1 MLSLGRLSPGQQEY
15 YLRTVADGAEEY
27 YTGAKEAPGEWVG
40 QSAARLGLTGEVDA
54 DTLHWV
60 LESRDPRTGERLTRA
75 QGAPTVPGWDATFCA
90 PKSVSLLFALGEPEA
105 SNEVRNAHDAVVA
118 AALEVLEAEAARCR
132 RGRGGTQR
140 YDAEGFVAAA
150 FRHRTSRAGDPH
162 LHTHV
167 LAANL
172 VFAPHDGRWSA
183 LDARGLYGWAK
194 TVGYLFEAQL
204 RAELTRR
211 LGVEWSAVT
220 NGIAEIDGIPKEVLR
235 AFSQRRKEIEMHMV
249 ERGETGARAAQIATY
264 ATRKAKDVEVAAES
278 LFPEWRARAEEI
290 GLDAGCLSDVLGRH
304 NPVRAARPRLPDAAT
319 LFSRLASPRG
329 LTEKSASF
337 GRREVLQAIC
347 QAMPQGADIGE
358 VIGLADAFFASRH
371 AVPLGRQSGLRS
383 SDVIR
388 RGDGAVVATRVDEQR
403 WTTPEMLA
411 TERRLIDAAL
421 DRREDGVGVTSREA
435 VTTAIK
441 ARPSLSEEQ
450 IRMVRTVTGSGAGV
464 EVVEGVA
471 GSGKTHALG
480 AARHAWQTSGYEVIG
495 CALAA
500 RAAAEL
506 EQGSAIPST
515 TLDRLLRRLD
525 TRDAAGLDAHTVVV
539 VDEAA
544 MVGTRKLARLL
555 DHAERAGA
563 KVVLVGD
570 HYQLP
575 EIDAGGAFA
584 GLAERMHAT
593 QLVENRRQVHAWE
606 RAALTELRTGNPHVA
621 FDAYQAHGRIHHAA
635 HSNQLRER
643 LVADWWA
650 SRAQGKRAVMVG
662 TRNTD
667 VEDLNRRARQHLA
680 AAGQLATHEIVL
692 GGRAFAVGDEV
703 LATRNDYRLAVLNGN
718 RLTVTRIDHH
728 TATIHARRSNP
739 GYEIAFPRTY
749 TEAGHLTHAYA
760 LTFHKAQ
767 GMTAAETFVLADD
780 TFDRH
785 RAYTGLSRGTHHNA
799 LYLAEGD
806 DRRSEERHAPEE
818 VDSDVR
824 DARERLG
831 RMLAKSMATD
841 HLEPG
846 RQPRRAATREPLTRP
861 PPAPDLGV
869 DLGP

>member
-1 MLSLGRLSPGQQEY
+1 MLSLGKLSPGQQEY

-27 YTGAKEAPGEWVG
+27 YVGAKEAPGEWVG
-40 QSAARLGLTGEVDA
+40 QSAARLGLGGEVDA

-60 LESRDPRTGERLTRA
+60 LEGRDPGMGERLTRA
-75 QGAPTVPGWDATFCA
+75 QGAPKVPGWDATFCA
-90 PKSVSLLFALGEPEA
+90 PKSVSLVFALGEPEA
-105 SNEVRNAHDAVVA
+105 SNEVRNAHDAAVA
-118 AALEVLEAEAARCR
+118 AALGVLEAEAARCR

-140 YDAEGFVAAA
+140 HEAEGFVAAA

-167 LAANL
+167 LAANV

-211 LGVEWSAVT
+211 LGVAWTPIT
-220 NGIAEIDGIPKEVLR
+220 NGIAEIGGIPKEVLR
-235 AFSQRRKEIEMHMV
+235 AFSQRRQEIEMHMA

-278 LFPEWRARAEEI
+278 LLPEWRARAD
-290 GLDAGCLSDVLGRH
+290 GLGIDSRRLSAVLGRGASAQRSGVP
-304 NPVRAARPRLPDAAT
+304 NVEM
-319 LFSRLASPRG
+319 LFHRLASPTG
-329 LTEKSASF
+329 LTKQSASF

-347 QAMPQGADIGE
+347 AALPQGADIRDIVALTDE
-358 VIGLADAFFASRH
+358 FLASRH
-371 AVPLGRQSGLRS
+371 AVPLHASPGLRS

-388 RGDGAVVATRVDEQR
+388 RTDGAVVATHVDELR

-411 TERRLIDAAL
+411 TERRLIDTAVE
-421 DRREDGVGVTSREA
+421 REHDGVGVTSREA
-435 VTTAIK
+435 VTTAIST
-441 ARPSLSEEQ
+441 RRSLSSEQ
-450 IRMVRTVTGSGAGV
+450 VRMVRTVTGSGAGV

-480 AARHAWQTSGYEVIG
+480 AARHAWQTCGYEVLG

-506 EQGSAIPST
+506 EQGSGIPSM
-515 TLDRLLRRLD
+515 TLDRLLRTLD
-525 TRDAAGLDAHTVVV
+525 KPNAPGLDARAIVV

-544 MVGTRKLARLL
+544 MVGNRKLARLL
-555 DHAERAGA
+555 DHAEHARA

-584 GLAERMHAT
+584 GLTQRLEST

-606 RAALTELRTGNPHVA
+606 RAALRELRIGDPHAA
-621 FDAYQAHGRIHHAA
+621 FDAYQAHGRIHQ
-635 HSNQLRER
+635 SRDPER
-643 LVADWWA
+643 LRARLVEDWWA
-650 SRAQGKRAVMVG
+650 SRAQGKRAVMVA
-662 TRNTD
+662 TRNAD

-680 AAGQLATHEIVL
+680 TAGKLGRDEVVL
-692 GGRAFAVGDEV
+692 GGRPFAVGDEV
-703 LATRNDYRLAVLNGN
+703 LATRNDYRLRVLNGN
-718 RLTVTRIDHH
+718 RATITRIDHR
-728 TATIHARRSNP
+728 TGTIHARRGENP
-739 GYEIAFPRTY
+739 GYEIAFRRAY

-767 GMTAAETFVLADD
+767 GMTASATFVLADD
-780 TFDRH
+780 TLDRQ
-785 RAYTGLSRGTHHNA
+785 RAYTGLSRGTQHNA
-799 LYLAEGD
+799 LYLAEPP
-806 DRRSEERHAPEE
+806 DRRDQERHAPEE
-818 VDSDVR
+818 VDSYVR
-824 DARERLG
+824 EARERLG
-831 RMLAKSMATD
+831 RILAKSMATD
-841 HLEPG
+841 HLEPD
-846 RQPRRAATREPLTRP
+846 RQRQGAATREALTRP
-861 PPAPDLGV
+861 PPAPEVGLDLG
-869 DLGP
+869 L

>member
-1 MLSLGRLSPGQQEY
+1 MLSLGKLSPGQQEY
-15 YLRTVADGAEEY
+15 YLRTVAAGAEEY
-27 YTGAKEAPGEWVG
+27 YTGAKEAPGEWTG
-40 QSAARLGLTGEVDA
+40 QSAARLGLAGEVDA

-60 LESRDPRTGERLTRA
+60 LEGRDPGTGERLTRA
-75 QGAPTVPGWDATFCA
+75 QGAPKVPGWDATFCA

-105 SNEVRNAHDAVVA
+105 SNEVRNAHDAAVT
-118 AALEVLEAEAARCR
+118 AALEVLEGEAARCR
-132 RGRGGTQR
+132 RGRGGTER

-172 VFAPHDGRWSA
+172 VFAPPDGRWSA

-211 LGVEWSAVT
+211 LGVEWTPIT
-220 NGIAEIDGIPKEVLR
+220 NGIAEIDGMPKEVLR
-235 AFSQRRKEIEMHMV
+235 EFSQRRQEIEMHMA

-264 ATRKAKDVEVAAES
+264 ATRKAKDIEVAAES
-278 LFPEWRARAEEI
+278 LLPEWRARAEHL
-290 GLDAGCLSDVLGRH
+290 GLDREALASVIHHGWT
-304 NPVRAARPRLPDAAT
+304 PQAPRPRVPDAEL
-319 LFSRLASPRG
+319 LFAQLASPNG
-329 LTEKSASF
+329 LTKASASF
-337 GRREVLQAIC
+337 GRRELLQAIC
-347 QAMPQGADIGE
+347 QAMPGGADLRD
-358 VIGLADAFFASRH
+358 VIALADRFLASRH
-371 AVPLGRQSGLRS
+371 AVPLGPSPGLRN

-388 RGDGAVVATRVDEQR
+388 RGDGAVIATHIDELR

-411 TERRLIDAAL
+411 TEHRLIDAAI
-421 DRREDGVGVTSREA
+421 DRRDDGVGVTTREA
-435 VTTAIK
+435 LTAAI
-441 ARPSLSEEQ
+441 RTRRSLSAEQ
-450 IRMVRTVTGSGAGV
+450 VRMVRTVTGSGAGV
-464 EVVEGVA
+464 DVVEGVA

-480 AARHAWQTSGYEVIG
+480 IARQAWQTSGYEVIG

-506 EQGSAIPST
+506 EQGSGIPSM
-515 TLDRLLRRLD
+515 TLDRLLRSLD
-525 TRDAAGLDAHTVVV
+525 KPGSPGLDARTVVV

-555 DHAERAGA
+555 DHAARGRA

-584 GLAERMHAT
+584 GLAARLSAT
-593 QLVENRRQVHAWE
+593 KLVENHRQIHAWE
-606 RAALTELRTGNPHVA
+606 RAALTELRTGDPDAA
-621 FDAYQAHGRIHHAA
+621 FAAYDARGRVHHAKSA
-635 HSNQLRER
+635 AGLRQR
-643 LVADWWA
+643 LVEDWA
-650 SRAQGKRAVMVG
+650 AARAQGSNTIMVA

-667 VEDLNRRARQHLA
+667 VDDLNRRARQRLA
-680 AAGQLATHEIVL
+680 AAGQLGGDELVL

-703 LATRNDYRLAVLNGN
+703 LATRNDYRLPVLNGN
-718 RLTVTRIDHH
+718 RATITRIDQH
-728 TATIHARRSNP
+728 TGTIHARRGP
-739 GYEIAFPRTY
+739 VYEIAFPRAY
-749 TEAGHLTHAYA
+749 VEAGHLTHAYA
-760 LTFHKAQ
+760 MTFHKAQ
-767 GMTAAETFVLADD
+767 GMTTTEAFVLADD
-780 TFDRH
+780 TLDRQ

-799 LYLAEGD
+799 LYVSEPP

-818 VDSDVR
+818 ANSYVTE
-824 DARERLG
+824 ARERLG

-841 HLEPG
+841 YVEPNRRHG
-846 RQPRRAATREPLTRP
+846 RAVTREELTRP
-861 PPAPDLGV
+861 PPAPDLGL